1 MPQIA
6 RALRLKDHSTVLH
19 GLRRAHGHDGKLI
32 HKHEPLWTKE
42 QFQNMAFADGVMQRL
57 PPQAYERVN
66 CEQIMAI
73 GLSNLRRAVRRIP
86 KRWTPNH
93 VEEAA

>member
-1 MPQIA
+1 
-6 RALRLKDHSTVLH
+6 
-19 GLRRAHGHDGKLI
+19 
-32 HKHEPLWTKE
+32 
-42 QFQNMAFADGVMQRL
+42 MAFADGVMQRL

-66 CEQIMAI
+66 HEQIMAI